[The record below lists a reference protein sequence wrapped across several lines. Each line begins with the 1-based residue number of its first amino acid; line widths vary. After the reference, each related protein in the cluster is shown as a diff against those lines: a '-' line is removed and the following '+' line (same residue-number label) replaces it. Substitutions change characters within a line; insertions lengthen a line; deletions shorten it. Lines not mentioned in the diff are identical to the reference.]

1 MSIERATYKP
11 TSPYNKTSFFGDRFL
26 DIMEYKSLPAQ
37 ADDIYQSVSATYHL
51 RPDLMSFDLYGT
63 VDFWYVFML
72 RNIDVIKDPIY
83 DFKEGT
89 RIYIPKKTTII
100 NSLE

>member
-1 MSIERATYKP
+1 MAITVSYK
-11 TSPYNKTSFFGDRFL
+11 TSSPYSSTLVFDNKFL
-26 DIMEYKSLPAQ
+26 DILNYRPLPAE
-37 ADDIYQSVSATYHL
+37 ADDIYTPIAAAYHL

-89 RIYIPKKTTII
+89 PIYIPKKTTII